1 MKHHSICFMPR
12 HPWSILIWSK
22 SHKPSVAVSPV
33 MQWAAVAGHGR
44 TDSYSFCLQRILA
57 KTKQR
62 RVPIARCSNDWPTHG
77 NTGAWIHSPGSRSY
91 STQPALPF
99 SNCTIKESQYG
110 WIPVEEKTDAT
121 NSDTV
126 HGGNVRFLSLTLN
139 DQFFYSMPNRATL
152 NTFLNFTQTVMK
164 GVARFQTSTASLQFE
179 LPAVSRVAGKNI
191 ALLPKNPLPPACCHG
206 TARRLRQKS

>member
-99 SNCTIKESQYG
+99 SNCTIKEFQYG
-110 WIPVEEKTDAT
+110 WNPVKEKTDTT

-126 HGGNVRFLSLTLN
+126 PGGNVRLFFLTLN
-139 DQFFYSMPNRATL
+139 DHATVDQPIL
-152 NTFLNFTQTVMK
+152 NVDKNFRLDAEQSKFKHFLKNSPK
-164 GVARFQTSTASLQFE
+164 LSWKAS
-179 LPAVSRVAGKNI
+179 PDSRPRSLHCSSSYTLSRG
-191 ALLPKNPLPPACCHG
+191 
-206 TARRLRQKS
+206 

>member
-1 MKHHSICFMPR
+1 MVELARKHFAYKKY
-12 HPWSILIWSK
+12 WL
-22 SHKPSVAVSPV
+22 KPSSDESPSLVVSTTGP
-33 MQWAAVAGHGR
+33 R
-44 TDSYSFCLQRILA
+44 TLIQE
-57 KTKQR
+57 
-62 RVPIARCSNDWPTHG
+62 
-77 NTGAWIHSPGSRSY
+77 AWIHSPGSRSY